1 MNLAVVLEHLAVE
14 LQEIAVRQP
23 ALGLP
28 LGRPRVAEVDID
40 AVDLTLIKNLRQLVG
55 VDVDEEDVVQLCL
68 RRALHRDDHRVCT
81 FSTAMSST
89 SGSAAAVSTVKRP
102 LPQPSSTRISFASGI
117 KSCQRPLRS

>member
-40 AVDLTLIKNLRQLVG
+40 AVDLACIENFGQLVG

-68 RRALHRDDHRVCT
+68 RRALHRDDHRVGHL
-81 FSTAMSST
+81 FDRDEQHV
-89 SGSAAAVSTVKRP
+89 GSAAAVSTVKRP

>member
-1 MNLAVVLEHLAVE
+1 MSMKKTLCSSAFAARS
-14 LQEIAVRQP
+14 IATTI
-23 ALGLP
+23 ASG
-28 LGRPRVAEVDID
+28 
-40 AVDLTLIKNLRQLVG
+40 
-55 VDVDEEDVVQLCL
+55 
-68 RRALHRDDHRVCT
+68 T